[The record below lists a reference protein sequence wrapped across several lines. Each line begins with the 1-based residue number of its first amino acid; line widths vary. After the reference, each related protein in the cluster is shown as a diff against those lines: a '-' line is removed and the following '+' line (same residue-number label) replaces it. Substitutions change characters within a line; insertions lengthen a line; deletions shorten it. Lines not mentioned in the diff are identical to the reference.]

1 MICRPHALDGA
12 LELRAGSAVRRRA
25 FALSLALCAG
35 CSQIGD
41 YQRPNSYLPERWQQG
56 EAANGMLK
64 ATQIEWRAF
73 FHDQRLQ
80 ALISSALAH
89 NSDLKMALARVSET
103 RAQSGIAGA
112 DRLPSLSLSGTKTK
126 SKIPAA
132 FTGIDRPVTTERDEL
147 SLTVISF
154 ELDFWGRVAN
164 LSDAAKASYL
174 ASESASRAMRI
185 ALISE
190 VANLYFTTLELEE
203 RIAVTRAAIE
213 SRRKNRDLI
222 RRGMELGAAARSDYL
237 LAEGALHSAQGE
249 LAVLENQ
256 QASSEHALILLVG
269 KHPGEMPAGRK
280 LYDQDVRN
288 DLAPGIPSEV
298 LYARPDV
305 IAAENRLKEAH
316 ANVGAARAAFL
327 PRILLT
333 AGLGLASPTL
343 AGLFAPGSGNWLFQP
358 AVSMPL
364 FDGGRT
370 AGFEEIAEARKN
382 SAIADYE
389 KTIQQAFREVADLLS
404 ARTSLAEQRK
414 AAESIL
420 RAYQERLIVAEVRFK
435 AGSASYLEVLDA
447 QRELFAQ
454 QQTAVQIRRS
464 QLSTAA
470 QLYKALGG
478 GDITEGQEPRTP
490 A

>member
-1 MICRPHALDGA
+1 MFIPPLAPH
-12 LELRAGSAVRRRA
+12 RA
-25 FALSLALCAG
+25 FRRGARSVLRSGVFTVSLAFGAG

-41 YQRPNSYLPERWQQG
+41 YQRPDSHLPEKWQQSDATAG
-56 EAANGMLK
+56 IPK
-64 ATQIEWRAF
+64 ATQIEWRTF
-73 FHDQRLQ
+73 FQDPRLQ
-80 ALISSALAH
+80 ALITGALEH
-89 NSDLKMALARVSET
+89 NSDLRMALARVSEA
-103 RAQSGIAGA
+103 RAQFGVASA
-112 DRLPSLSLSGTKTK
+112 DRLPSLGLSGTKTK

-147 SLTVISF
+147 TLTVVSF

-164 LSDAAKASYL
+164 LSEAARASYL

-190 VANLYFTTLELEE
+190 VANLYFTLLELDE
-203 RIAVTRAAIE
+203 RTAVTRAAIE

-237 LAEGALHSAQGE
+237 LAEGALHIAQGE
-249 LAVLENQ
+249 LAVLDNQ
-256 QASSEHALILLVG
+256 QANTEHALLLLVG
-269 KHPGEMPAGRK
+269 KRPGEMPAGRK
-280 LYDQDVRN
+280 LDEQDVRN
-288 DLAPGIPSEV
+288 DLVPGIPSDV

-305 IAAENRLKEAH
+305 LAAENRLKEAH

-358 AVSMPL
+358 TMSLPL

-370 AGFEEIAEARKN
+370 AGFEDIAEARKN
-382 SAIADYE
+382 SAVADYE

-404 ARTSLAEQRK
+404 ARVSLADQRK
-414 AAESIL
+414 AAEAVVK
-420 RAYQERLIVAEVRFK
+420 AYRERLIVAEVRFK
-435 AGSASYLEVLDA
+435 SGSASYLEVLDA
-447 QRELFAQ
+447 QRELYAQ
-454 QQTAVQIRRS
+454 QQMSIQVRRA

-478 GDITEGQEPRTP
+478 GDTP
-490 A
+490 QG